1 MKKEVTDAENIDDA
15 AIHGIEKACVKIRG
29 YGDKIENI
37 AEVLEHWVY
46 MKTVKNEF
54 RMLPNIAL
62 RNKV

>member
-1 MKKEVTDAENIDDA
+1 MKKEVTDADN
-15 AIHGIEKACVKIRG
+15 IEKAYVKICG

-54 RMLPNIAL
+54 RMLPNVAL
-62 RNKV
+62 RNKG